1 MKKILKI
8 IGSTLMDCYKA
19 FPAYFILILILDTA
33 GVAMAV
39 FAPVLLA
46 NILELAGEKGTGTE
60 ELLGAIGIYGVCLAF
75 APLVDS
81 AFRACFSEAQVR
93 GERYFG
99 RKLFCFAGKIRLEAL
114 ENPETLDKFYRA
126 NAGEGSQN
134 TFFQQIILAA
144 GNLVSCVGML
154 AVVGRYSPVLIF
166 TGLLSL
172 IPSLVT
178 KTQFERKMTSLRRS
192 QSGLMR
198 RTQYLRGLFSDK
210 ESIKEMRVMGF
221 EGYLMGKWKEATGER
236 VGAVR
241 KFSLSI
247 RKKQLL
253 GIIVINLCYVFNI
266 GLAFSLMVKGQI
278 SVGAFAACL
287 SAFSAYD
294 NSLYIFL
301 AMVFNAVQ
309 TFRVVEEYYD
319 YFDIPTET
327 DGEREYRRFTDKIE
341 VKNLHFRYSGS
352 NREALQGLNC
362 EIKRGE
368 HVVIVGENGSGKT
381 TFSKLLT
388 GVYLPSDG
396 NIYYD
401 GQDTEKLRRRSLYGH
416 ISVVSQDFVHYNFS
430 LRENVGISCPEHME
444 DTAAMEALLARVT
457 GEEFLEKV
465 GGLDTQL
472 GREFGGIE
480 LSGGEWQ
487 KVAIARGLWKDSDI
501 IILDEPT
508 SALDPLVEYDIL
520 SKFVEMIQDKTS
532 IIISHRVGLC
542 RNADK
547 IIVMKDGRLAECGR
561 HGELLQKKGEYARI
575 WREQAKWYV

>member
-1 MKKILKI
+1 MRKTFKI

-33 GVAMAV
+33 GTLMAV

-46 NILELAGEKGTGTE
+46 NILELAGEKEVGAE
-60 ELLGAIGIYGVCLAF
+60 ALLGAIGIYGVCLAF

-81 AFRACFSEAQVR
+81 AFRACFNEAQVQ

-99 RKLFCFAGKIRLEAL
+99 RKLFSFAGKIRLEAL

-144 GNLVSCVGML
+144 GNLVGCAGML

-221 EGYLMGKWKEATGER
+221 EDYLMGKWKEATGER
-236 VGAVR
+236 VSAVR

-266 GLAFSLMVKGQI
+266 GLSFSLMVRGRI
-278 SVGAFAACL
+278 SIGAFAACL

-294 NSLYIFL
+294 NSLYVFL

-327 DGEREYRRFTDKIE
+327 EYRPFAGKIE

-352 NREALQGLNC
+352 NEEALQGLNC

-381 TFSKLLT
+381 TFSRLLT
-388 GVYLPSDG
+388 GAYLPLGGS
-396 NIYYD
+396 ICYD
-401 GQDTEKLRRRSLYGH
+401 GQKTEKLRRRSLYRH

-430 LRENVGISCPEHME
+430 LRENIGIGYLERMKE
-444 DTAAMEALLARVT
+444 TGAMEALLARVA

-465 GGLDTQL
+465 GGLDIQL

-487 KVAIARGLWKDSDI
+487 KVAIARGLWKDCDI

-532 IIISHRVGLC
+532 ILISHRVGLC
-542 RNADK
+542 RTADK
-547 IIVMKDGRLAECGR
+547 ILVMKDGRLAECGR
-561 HGELLQKKGEYARI
+561 HEELLRKGGEYARI

>member
-1 MKKILKI
+1 MKKTLKI
-8 IGSTLMDCYKA
+8 IGFTFKDCYKA
-19 FPAYFILILILDTA
+19 FPVYFVLILVLDAA
-33 GVAMAV
+33 GTVMAV
-39 FAPVLLA
+39 FTPVLLA
-46 NILELAGEKGTGTE
+46 NILELAGEKGVSAEG
-60 ELLGAIGIYGVCLAF
+60 LLGAIGLYGVCLAF

-81 AFRACFSEAQVR
+81 GARACFNEAQVR

-99 RKLFCFAGKIRLEAL
+99 SKLFSFSGKICLEAL

-134 TFFQQIILAA
+134 TFFQQIVLAA

-154 AVVGRYSPVLIF
+154 AVVGRYSPVLVF

-172 IPSLVT
+172 VPSLVT

-236 VGAVR
+236 IRAVR

-253 GIIVINLCYVFNI
+253 GIIVINLLYVFNI
-266 GLAFSLMVKGQI
+266 GLSFALMVQGRI

-294 NSLYIFL
+294 NSLYVFL
-301 AMVFNAVQ
+301 SMVFNAVQ
-309 TFRVVEEYYD
+309 TCRVVEEYYD
-319 YFDIPTET
+319 YFEIPAET
-327 DGEREYRRFTDKIE
+327 DGEAEYRPFTDKISA
-341 VKNLHFRYSGS
+341 KNLHFRYSGS
-352 NREALQGLNC
+352 SREALQGLDC

-381 TFSKLLT
+381 TFSRLLT
-388 GVYLPSDG
+388 GVYLPSSG
-396 NIYYD
+396 SICYD
-401 GQDTEKLRRRSLYGH
+401 GQETEKLVRRSLYSH
-416 ISVVSQDFVHYNFS
+416 ISVVSQDFVHYHFS
-430 LRENVGISCPEHME
+430 LRENVGISCLERME
-444 DTAAMEALLARVT
+444 DSAAMEEMLARVA

-487 KVAIARGLWKDSDI
+487 RVAIARGLWKDSDI

-520 SKFVEMIQDKTS
+520 SKFVEMTQGRTS
-532 IIISHRVGLC
+532 VIISHRVGLC
-542 RNADK
+542 RTADR
-547 IIVMKDGRLAECGR
+547 IIVMKDGRMAECGR
-561 HGELLQKKGEYARI
+561 HEELLRKGGEYARI